1 MISVTEWYHRWT
13 EYNPAVWPMQI
24 ITYMLAVGVIVLLF
38 TKWKHSGRL
47 IAGVIAFLWL
57 WSGLVAIILFFGTV
71 SSQYYFWGSLWIIQ
85 GMVFIYYGLL
95 KPGFKFSFSKKIT
108 SYIGFLLILYALI
121 IYPIIGILNG
131 HGFPGG
137 PIFGVAPC
145 PVCIFTFGVFM
156 MTRKRIPAYIFV
168 FPLIWSL
175 LGIYAAVKMNVFAD
189 LGMAIA
195 GVTGTVFIVYNNRV
209 LKKHEKPGKDI

>member
-1 MISVTEWYHRWT
+1 MISVTEWFHRWT

-24 ITYMLAVGVIVLLF
+24 ITYVLAICVIALLF
-38 TKWKHSGRL
+38 VKWKQSSRV

-85 GMVFIYYGLL
+85 GVVFIYYGVLN
-95 KPGFKFSFSKKIT
+95 PGFQFRFSKDL
-108 SYIGFLLILYALI
+108 SAYLGFLLILYALVV
-121 IYPIIGILNG
+121 YPIIGALSG
-131 HGFPGG
+131 HAFPGG

-156 MTRKRIPAYIFV
+156 MTRRRIPVYIFV
-168 FPLIWSL
+168 FPLIWSI

-189 LGMAIA
+189 LGMAFA
-195 GVTGTVFIVYNNRV
+195 GVMGTAFIVYNNKV
-209 LKKHEKPGKDI
+209 LKKREKSG

>member
-24 ITYMLAVGVIVLLF
+24 ITYILAVGVIALLF
-38 TKWKHSGRL
+38 IKWKHSGRL

-57 WSGLVAIILFFGTV
+57 WSGLVAIMLFFGTV
-71 SSQYYFWGSLWIIQ
+71 SSQYYFWGTLWIIQ
-85 GMVFIYYGLL
+85 GMVFIYYGLF
-95 KPGFKFSFSKKIT
+95 KPGFQFQFSKKIT

-121 IYPIIGILNG
+121 IYPIVGILSG

-145 PVCIFTFGVFM
+145 PVCIFTFGIFM
-156 MTRKRIPAYIFV
+156 MTRKRVPAYIFV

-189 LGMAIA
+189 LGMAFA
-195 GVTGTVFIVYNNRV
+195 GVIGTIFIVYNNRV
-209 LKKHEKPGKDI
+209 LKNAEKTDKYI